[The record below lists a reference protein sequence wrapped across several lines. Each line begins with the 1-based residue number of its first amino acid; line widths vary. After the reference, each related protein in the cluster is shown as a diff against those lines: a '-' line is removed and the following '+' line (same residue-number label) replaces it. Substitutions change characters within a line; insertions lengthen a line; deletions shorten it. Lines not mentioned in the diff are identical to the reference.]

1 MATYKQEIV
10 LTKWVAELRFDQ
22 MNFIAE
28 KYAMKVPTQGAIAGI
43 YYEYEKAPISPV
55 NDRMSPKGESRS
67 IESRG
72 KFAERQFTCYEYG
85 LSDGIRIDA
94 PDVLNRSQEEQ
105 AKEVVAKLVKTRRL
119 NKEIQFKAL
128 LDVATSSAV
137 DNPWDT
143 EAATIEKDLS
153 EKCRLFGKMAGIMPN
168 AIIIPYNIWEVMVM
182 NPEFRGLFQL
192 KEGDA
197 RKDSDVATIIKRR
210 FPFIKEIVI
219 PILQYN
225 DESTGDV
232 VDLWDVKDIWLLSI
246 GGEKDKDTEE
256 YIGTP
261 TEFTYIS
268 KFEQKKETVAS
279 WLSENGKIKYYE
291 VSECYDLRVI
301 CPNAC
306 LKITGVLS

>member
-55 NDRMSPKGESRS
+55 DDRMSPKGESRS
-67 IESRG
+67 IETRG
-72 KFAERQFTCYEYG
+72 KFTERQFTCYEYG

-94 PDVLNRSQEEQ
+94 PDLLNRSQEEQ

-128 LDVATSSAV
+128 LDLATFSAV
-137 DNPWDT
+137 DNAWDT
-143 EAATIEKDLS
+143 EGATIEKDLS
-153 EKCRLFGKMAGIMPN
+153 DKCNLFGDIAGVMPN
-168 AIIIPYNIWEVMVM
+168 AIIIPYKVWEVMVM
-182 NPEFRGLFQL
+182 NTEFRSLFQL
-192 KEGDA
+192 KEGDV
-197 RKDSDVATIIKRR
+197 RKESDVTEIIRKR

-219 PILQYN
+219 PILKYTN
-225 DESTGDV
+225 SAGSI

-246 GGEKDKDTEE
+246 GGEKDKETEE